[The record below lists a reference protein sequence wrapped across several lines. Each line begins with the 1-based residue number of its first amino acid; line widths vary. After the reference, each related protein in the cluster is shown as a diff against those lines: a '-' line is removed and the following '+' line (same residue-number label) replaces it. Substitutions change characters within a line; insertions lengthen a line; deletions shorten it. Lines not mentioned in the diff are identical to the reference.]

1 MVIDAATGEVMGD
14 DSDELF
20 HLDVSGA
27 HGAIVSA
34 NKRLDNG
41 LGVETMKFK
50 TLADGTDYK
59 DYIYAIMGTNAWPSD
74 IDGVA
79 EPELDA
85 TGAKLEVKYGGLT
98 VGTYAI
104 PQGPGAN
111 PQRPNGKL

>member
-14 DSDELF
+14 ELF
-20 HLDVSGA
+20 HVDVSGA
-27 HGAIVSA
+27 HGAIVPA

-41 LGVETMKFK
+41 FGVETMKFK

-59 DYIYAIMGTNAWPSD
+59 DYIYAIMGTKAWPSD
-74 IDGVA
+74 IGGVA

-85 TGAKLEVKYGGLT
+85 TGAKLEVKYGGVT

-111 PQRPNGKL
+111 PPAFRGNM